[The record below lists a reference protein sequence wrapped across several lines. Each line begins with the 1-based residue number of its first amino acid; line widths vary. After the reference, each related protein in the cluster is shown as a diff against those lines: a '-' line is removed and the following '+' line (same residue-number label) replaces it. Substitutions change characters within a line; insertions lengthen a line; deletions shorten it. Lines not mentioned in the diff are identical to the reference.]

1 MSASSTSIA
10 RESSTSSTTT
20 SPTYELIIESND
32 ATAHDLA
39 VPTPPPAVRNEVAV
53 RSNAIPVAMAT
64 NSTTTRTLHATR
76 VLGPTTRLTP
86 TRASLIRSDETSET
100 HNTNINNNI
109 NNIIIN
115 NNNYN
120 ASNGHVDT
128 RAITQ
133 SSSSSSMTGS
143 GVSVFDDVV
152 DGATQSVNT
161 AQQQSSNSS
170 AMSSNGVNVSVAT
183 SDVPFVAGNP
193 SIQLTRGVIH
203 VFKRTV
209 NDPHGGSGV
218 VDTNDDELSDVDS
231 AALPGTRIPLLLLP
245 AVPHTVTHAALVDLL
260 GEAAFDVRH
269 IRIVR
274 GDNDSTGDVYMALL
288 RFNTLAAADRW
299 RAAVH
304 GKPFAGAD
312 GPRIS
317 ALYVARVSLVRR
329 GARLFPHD
337 GAVELPRCV
346 ICLERMDSSV
356 TGVMTTQCSHTFHC
370 MCLARWAD
378 VQEQQ
383 LHDKRARQI
392 DVANGWQIVGS
403 GGKHHSPATLDA
415 VADVPEKRGGA
426 PPRAI
431 ASSCPVCR
439 FAQRDAQDAATTRCS
454 VDGCDVAESLWTC
467 LVCATVNCG
476 RAANKHAL
484 AHFHESGHAFSLEI
498 ATGRIWSYV
507 GDAYVHRL
515 MHAGVES
522 VGAQSPAESGG
533 GGTSLVVKPSKAV
546 AVATESQQM
555 DELFDKDDAM
565 EAEYTYLLTSQLAAQ
580 RRHFEQSLHAA
591 ERQAQ
596 KQVDQLSD
604 ENERM
609 RLSMAR
615 LEKKL
620 EQAER
625 ALANKTAAI
634 VAAEETAARRVAQV
648 MEEKAVLNR
657 LAQQSRDTGRAATA
671 SLRET
676 QAQLATAQARAKD
689 LEEELHD
696 MRFAL
701 TMSEKVNTNEELQG
715 AQIAGVAAP
724 KVKRP
729 PRRR

>member
-1 MSASSTSIA
+1 
-10 RESSTSSTTT
+10 
-20 SPTYELIIESND
+20 
-32 ATAHDLA
+32 
-39 VPTPPPAVRNEVAV
+39 
-53 RSNAIPVAMAT
+53 
-64 NSTTTRTLHATR
+64 
-76 VLGPTTRLTP
+76 
-86 TRASLIRSDETSET
+86 
-100 HNTNINNNI
+100 
-109 NNIIIN
+109 
-115 NNNYN
+115 
-120 ASNGHVDT
+120 
-128 RAITQ
+128 
-133 SSSSSSMTGS
+133 
-143 GVSVFDDVV
+143 
-152 DGATQSVNT
+152 
-161 AQQQSSNSS
+161 
-170 AMSSNGVNVSVAT
+170 
-183 SDVPFVAGNP
+183 
-193 SIQLTRGVIH
+193 
-203 VFKRTV
+203 
-209 NDPHGGSGV
+209 
-218 VDTNDDELSDVDS
+218 
-231 AALPGTRIPLLLLP
+231 LPGSRIPLLLLP

-274 GDNDSTGDVYMALL
+274 GENDTAGDVYMALL
-288 RFNTLAAADRW
+288 RFNTLASADRW

-304 GKPFAGAD
+304 GKPFSGKD

-370 MCLARWAD
+370 SCLARWAD

-383 LHDKRARQI
+383 LHDKRSRAI
-392 DVANGWQIVGS
+392 DLSSGWQIVG
-403 GGKHHSPATLDA
+403 GKHSTAAAAAAAAAA
-415 VADVPEKRGGA
+415 VVAPDPSEKRNRA
-426 PPRAI
+426 PARGI

-439 FAQRDAQDAATTRCS
+439 FAQRDAKVASSNSCS
-454 VDGCDVAESLWTC
+454 VEGCDVSESLWTC

-522 VGAQSPAESGG
+522 VAQEPPAAAAATADSGASAGG
-533 GGTSLVVKPSKAV
+533 NSTTTPSIIKPTKA
-546 AVATESQQM
+546 AADEM
-555 DELFDKDDAM
+555 DEVFDKDDAM

-580 RRHFEQSLHAA
+580 RRHFEQSMHAA

-596 KQVDQLSD
+596 KQVDQLFD

-609 RLSMAR
+609 RLSVAR
-615 LEKKL
+615 LERKL
-620 EQAER
+620 ESTER
-625 ALANKTAAI
+625 ALAQKEHAF
-634 VAAEETAARRVAQV
+634 VAAEEAAAKRLAQV
-648 MEEKAVLNR
+648 QAEKAVVDR
-657 LAQQSRDTGRAATA
+657 LVQQSRDSSRSATS

-676 QAQLATAQARAKD
+676 QSQLATAQARLKE

-715 AQIAGVAAP
+715 AQIAGVAP
-724 KVKRP
+724 KVKKL